1 MNLPKSRLTLTAAFF
16 IAFAAAGILPAH
28 AAETT
33 LHGEGRY
40 TANRRPF
47 TLANGEQVVLMSNY
61 GVASMATPGSTT
73 VPELVQFH
81 CGAMG
86 LLSKD
91 NQFNFDV
98 YCSMSASDKD
108 AIDFKGTGNSD
119 LVKVT
124 VIGGKGRW
132 QGATGSG
139 TITAQKQDGAADTF
153 AYELKISTP

>member
-1 MNLPKSRLTLTAAFF
+1 MIEYRFSVLALLSAFV
-16 IAFAAAGILPAH
+16 AAGSLPVH

-33 LHGEGRY
+33 LQGEGRY
-40 TANRRPF
+40 TADRRPF
-47 TLANGEQVVLMSNY
+47 PLANGEQVVLMSNS
-61 GVASMATPGSTT
+61 GVASMASPGATAP
-73 VPELVQFH
+73 PELVQFH

-98 YCSMSASDKD
+98 YCSMNAGDKD
-108 AIDFKGTGNSD
+108 AIDFKGAGNSD

-132 QGATGSG
+132 KGATGSG
-139 TITAQKQDGAADTF
+139 TITPQEKDGAANAFSYKFKVT
-153 AYELKISTP
+153 TP

>member
-1 MNLPKSRLTLTAAFF
+1 MNRPRTAVTTLALLLAAL
-16 IAFAAAGILPAH
+16 AGMQAAG

-40 TANRRPF
+40 TATRTPF

-61 GVASMATPGSTT
+61 GIASMASPGSEKA
-73 VPELVQFH
+73 PELVQFR

-86 LLSKD
+86 LLSADDK
-91 NQFNFDV
+91 FNFDV
-98 YCSMSASDKD
+98 YCSMSPDEKD

-119 LVKVT
+119 LVNVT

-132 QGATGSG
+132 KGATGSG
-139 TITAQKQDGAADTF
+139 TITAKKKDSGASDAF
-153 AYELKISTP
+153 SYELKIETP